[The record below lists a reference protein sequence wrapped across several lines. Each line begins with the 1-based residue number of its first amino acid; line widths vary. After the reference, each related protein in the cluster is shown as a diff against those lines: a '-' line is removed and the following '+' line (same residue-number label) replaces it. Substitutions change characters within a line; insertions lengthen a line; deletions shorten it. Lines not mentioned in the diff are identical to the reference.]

1 MKRIDGGNQAAPI
14 IPDTGGSQLAVPV
27 TSNQLAMVVES
38 LHQLI
43 DEQKLTNAL
52 LGEVLR

>member
-27 TSNQLAMVVES
+27 TSNQLAMVAES
-38 LHQLI
+38 LHRLI